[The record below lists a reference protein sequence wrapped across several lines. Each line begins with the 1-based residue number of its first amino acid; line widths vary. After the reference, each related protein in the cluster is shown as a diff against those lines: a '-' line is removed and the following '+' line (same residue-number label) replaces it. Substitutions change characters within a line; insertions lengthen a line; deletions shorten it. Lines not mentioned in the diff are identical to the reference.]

1 MTSINDDDY
10 SDGERSDNSNVEFD
24 VETCTEVYKE
34 VIRDAKYG
42 DLVGD
47 VTRENMTFIVN
58 KKKIKMYFYLDFS
71 FDFEEGF
78 YHTYFT
84 NFELDTWVKPS
95 LRKEMERYIRNNFVT
110 EDRLSC

>member
-1 MTSINDDDY
+1 MVCINESDS
-10 SDGERSDNSNVEFD
+10 SDGERSDNSVTDFD

-47 VTRENMTFIVN
+47 ITRENMTFIVN
-58 KKKIKMYFYLDFS
+58 GKKIKMYFYLDFS
-71 FDFEEGF
+71 FDFDNGF
-78 YHTYFT
+78 NHTYFT
-84 NFELDTWVKPS
+84 NFETDTWVKPS
-95 LRKEMERYIRNNFVT
+95 LRKEMERYIRTTFVT